1 MKTLD
6 CQLPDIIVSRPQG
19 LAQRLFFKVYS
30 GPNAIAFAQLS
41 AHRSQH
47 RDRQSARRRVG
58 IEGAFEHAAVDIFAD
73 EERAPGIS
81 YYIRNIAVSQNYRNY
96 GIGSALLDEVI
107 RFCQDQQVI
116 SLYGQARGES
126 DNLRRWYQ
134 DKGFKLDAV
143 DNMQLSIPKAAP
155 VI

>member
-6 CQLPDIIVSRPQG
+6 CQLPDITVTRPQG

-41 AHRSQH
+41 AHRS
-47 RDRQSARRRVG
+47 RQSARRRVG
-58 IEGAFEHAAVDIFAD
+58 IDDAFGNAAADVFAD
-73 EERAPGIS
+73 EEKAPGIS
-81 YYIRNIAVSQNYRNY
+81 YYIRNIAVSQNYRNH

-116 SLYGQARGES
+116 SLYGQARGETE
-126 DNLRRWYQ
+126 NLRRWYQ
-134 DKGFKLDAV
+134 HKGFKLDAV

-155 VI
+155 AI